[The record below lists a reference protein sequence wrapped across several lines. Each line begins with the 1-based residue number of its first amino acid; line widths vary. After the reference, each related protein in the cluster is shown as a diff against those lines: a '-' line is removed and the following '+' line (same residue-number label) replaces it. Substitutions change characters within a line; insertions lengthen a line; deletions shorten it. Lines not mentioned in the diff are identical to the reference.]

1 MLEIVIL
8 LRTDFMK
15 RCFSYWLLSL
25 IVFGVALPVK
35 AGTLW
40 LSNGDKISGE
50 PDELSGGTLLWI
62 SDSAGPLKISQLN
75 ILFIQSDRDMLLQV
89 GKDSLLEE
97 CRFEVDDG
105 KPVDPP
111 VRTEA
116 VTPEGERK
124 TSGENDTGETEQK
137 KEKNSSNKP
146 SLRSVPPA
154 SKTGAS
160 EEESPAEQAG
170 TAADSSVQDQAE
182 ASPPP
187 KAIPQQWV
195 MCKEKGFILG
205 GWNQVSRFF
214 EFKLPE
220 PDTMKASGKAMLVL
234 EDESGNTDERTIDID
249 VYAEFR
255 YQKSRH
261 IMTVEN
267 TIESTSGTDTKDERK
282 LSYQYDRFFT
292 ERWFWAGN
300 GSWEEN
306 KFKDLSS
313 RWIAGGGVGY
323 QFFETDLL
331 KISAQSGLS
340 YVDEEFNDAEQR
352 DYPALRSAAN
362 VNWLLSENG
371 LRFIHASLLYQGLNR
386 SNNWVIETETGFSM
400 PLIGHFKVNFLF
412 EYDYDNYPSSTAEK
426 EDRIWKVGFSYEWG
440 GATGLSPQ

>member
-1 MLEIVIL
+1 
-8 LRTDFMK
+8 MK
-15 RCFSYWLLSL
+15 RCFFYGLFSL
-25 IVFGVALPVK
+25 IMLGVGSHAK
-35 AGTLW
+35 AGMLW
-40 LSNGDKISGE
+40 LNNGDKIAGE

-75 ILFIQSDRDMLLQV
+75 ILFIQSDRDMLLQI

-111 VRTEA
+111 VRTETIA
-116 VTPEGERK
+116 SQGGDK
-124 TSGENDTGETEQK
+124 DSGQDNAGKAGQQTR
-137 KEKNSSNKP
+137 KNSSNKP
-146 SLRSVPPA
+146 GLRA
-154 SKTGAS
+154 SPSGSKAGAS
-160 EEESPAEQAG
+160 EEKSVAEPAG
-170 TAADSSVQDQAE
+170 ISSDNSVQAQAE
-182 ASPPP
+182 ATPPAKP
-187 KAIPQQWV
+187 IPQQWV

-214 EFKLPE
+214 EYSPPE
-220 PDTMKASGKAMLVL
+220 PDTMKSSGKAMLVL
-234 EDESGNTDERTIDID
+234 EDETGNTDERTIDID
-249 VYAEFR
+249 IYAEFR
-255 YQKSRH
+255 YQESRH
-261 IMTVEN
+261 ILTAEN
-267 TIESTSGTDTKDERK
+267 NFETKSGTDTKDERK
-282 LSYQYDRFFT
+282 LTYQYDRFFT

-313 RWIAGGGVGY
+313 KWIAGGGVGY

-331 KISAQSGLS
+331 KISAQGGLS

-352 DYPALRSAAN
+352 DYPAFRSAAN

-371 LRFIHASLLYQGLNR
+371 LRFIHKSLLYQGLNR

-400 PLIGHFKVNFLF
+400 PLIGHFRANFLF

-426 EDRIWKVGFSYEWG
+426 EDRIWKVGISYEWG
-440 GATGLSPQ
+440 GATGLPPS